1 MKKSIRINYL
11 YNVSYQILILLTPI
25 LTTPYTSRVLG
36 AEGIGL
42 YSFTAS
48 VVSYFALFA
57 ALGTSTYGQ
66 RQISYIHEDREER
79 SRVFWNTVILRFM
92 TVAVSMLIYFLFCM
106 KQGGNQMYWILSIN
120 ILTVAFDISWFLQGM
135 EEFGKTVL
143 RNVIFKL
150 AGIIFIFVFVKSQ
163 NDLLVYAAGLVGL
176 ELLSNISLWFYLPRY
191 INKPDLRNLHPCV
204 NLKTVISLFIPTIA
218 IQIYTVLDKT
228 MIGIF
233 SPGTAENGY
242 YEQALKLSKMVLTL
256 VTSLGTV
263 MIPRIGYYFNHR
275 ENRNVEMYMYRGYNF
290 VWFLG
295 IPLTFGLIGIS
306 GNLVPWFLGAGYD
319 KVIPL
324 LCVLSF
330 LVLAIGINNV
340 TGMQYMIPTQRQNMF
355 TLTVCIGAGVNFIL
369 NVFLI
374 PVFYSIGAAIAS
386 VLAETVIA
394 LVQLYIVRKDFSVKR
409 IFLLSKNY
417 LIAGGL
423 MFFVLQWEN
432 IMLSP
437 SFLNTAIM
445 MVSGACIY
453 FAVLILLKDK
463 FFKDNIN
470 RIAGSFYRKNKK
482 GKNG

>member
-163 NDLLVYAAGLVGL
+163 NDLLIYAAGLVGL

-191 INKPDLRNLHPCV
+191 IDKPDLRNLHPCV
-204 NLKTVISLFIPTIA
+204 NLKTVISLFVPTIA

-256 VTSLGTV
+256 VNQH
-263 MIPRIGYYFNHR
+263 FC
-275 ENRNVEMYMYRGYNF
+275 
-290 VWFLG
+290 WK
-295 IPLTFGLIGIS
+295 
-306 GNLVPWFLGAGYD
+306 GAE
-319 KVIPL
+319 P
-324 LCVLSF
+324 
-330 LVLAIGINNV
+330 
-340 TGMQYMIPTQRQNMF
+340 
-355 TLTVCIGAGVNFIL
+355 
-369 NVFLI
+369 
-374 PVFYSIGAAIAS
+374 
-386 VLAETVIA
+386 
-394 LVQLYIVRKDFSVKR
+394 
-409 IFLLSKNY
+409 
-417 LIAGGL
+417 
-423 MFFVLQWEN
+423 
-432 IMLSP
+432 
-437 SFLNTAIM
+437 
-445 MVSGACIY
+445 
-453 FAVLILLKDK
+453 
-463 FFKDNIN
+463 
-470 RIAGSFYRKNKK
+470 
-482 GKNG
+482 

>member
-1 MKKSIRINYL
+1 MYK
-11 YNVSYQILILLTPI
+11 
-25 LTTPYTSRVLG
+25 
-36 AEGIGL
+36 
-42 YSFTAS
+42 
-48 VVSYFALFA
+48 
-57 ALGTSTYGQ
+57 
-66 RQISYIHEDREER
+66 RQ
-79 SRVFWNTVILRFM
+79 
-92 TVAVSMLIYFLFCM
+92 
-106 KQGGNQMYWILSIN
+106 
-120 ILTVAFDISWFLQGM
+120 
-135 EEFGKTVL
+135 
-143 RNVIFKL
+143 
-150 AGIIFIFVFVKSQ
+150 
-163 NDLLVYAAGLVGL
+163 
-176 ELLSNISLWFYLPRY
+176 
-191 INKPDLRNLHPCV
+191 
-204 NLKTVISLFIPTIA
+204 
-218 IQIYTVLDKT
+218 
-228 MIGIF
+228 
-233 SPGTAENGY
+233 
-242 YEQALKLSKMVLTL
+242 
-256 VTSLGTV
+256 
-263 MIPRIGYYFNHR
+263 
-275 ENRNVEMYMYRGYNF
+275 
-290 VWFLG
+290 
-295 IPLTFGLIGIS
+295 
-306 GNLVPWFLGAGYD
+306 GYD

-394 LVQLYIVRKDFSVKR
+394 LVQLYIVRKEFSVKR

-432 IMLSP
+432 IMLFP

-470 RIAGSFYRKNKK
+470 RVAGSFYRKNKK

>member
-1 MKKSIRINYL
+1 MKKSIRLNYL
-11 YNVSYQILILLTPI
+11 YNVSYQILILLTPF

-36 AEGIGL
+36 ADGIGL

-48 VVSYFALFA
+48 VVSYFVLFA

-66 RQISYIHEDREER
+66 RQISYIHEDRDER
-79 SRVFWNTVILRFM
+79 SVVFWNTVVLRFM
-92 TVAVSMLIYFLFCM
+92 TVAASMIIYFVFCIQ
-106 KQGGNQMYWILSIN
+106 QGGNQMYKILSIN

-150 AGIIFIFVFVKSQ
+150 AGIVFIFVFVRSQ
-163 NDLLVYAAGLVGL
+163 NDLLVYAAGLVSL

-191 INKPDLRNLHPCV
+191 INKPDLRKLHPCM

-233 SPGTAENGY
+233 SSGTEENGY

-263 MIPRIGYYFNHR
+263 MIPRIGYYFNRR
-275 ENRNVEMYMYRGYNF
+275 EKRNVELSMYRGYNF

-319 KVIPL
+319 KVTPL

-369 NVFLI
+369 NLLLI
-374 PVFYSIGAAIAS
+374 PVFYSIGAAVAS
-386 VLAETVIA
+386 VFAETVIA
-394 LVQLYIVRKDFSVKR
+394 LVQLYIVRKEFSVKK
-409 IFLLSKNY
+409 IFMLSKNY
-417 LIAGGL
+417 LISGGL
-423 MFFVLQWEN
+423 MFFILQWEN
-432 IMLSP
+432 KVLSP

-445 MVSGACIY
+445 IASGAGVY
-453 FAVLILLKDK
+453 FISLALLRDEFLKD
-463 FFKDNIN
+463 NV
-470 RIAGSFYRKNKK
+470 RRVTGSFYRKIKK
-482 GKNG
+482 GKDG